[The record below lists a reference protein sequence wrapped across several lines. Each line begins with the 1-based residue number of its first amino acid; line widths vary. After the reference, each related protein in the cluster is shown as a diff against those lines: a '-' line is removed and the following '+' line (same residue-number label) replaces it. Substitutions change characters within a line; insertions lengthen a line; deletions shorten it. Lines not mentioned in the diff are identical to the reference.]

1 MEIALNNDLNKKIS
15 LSETFENLQ
24 ETFLN
29 KNWGE
34 AINNAI
40 DSGLKII
47 LPDFIENEI
56 IDIKNAFV
64 KEGLVEGIKTA
75 IDTTINKGKELIG
88 MFTGN
93 LENMTQA
100 EAIKTTLEC
109 KGKTIA
115 VLGNGFNHIFPK
127 ENKSLYYDIIKNG
140 GLISKVADVL
150 ENIVDKTVKN
160 GLIREGIGQL
170 IKSGK
175 DIILENAEKNIDKVN
190 KEQVK
195 KLKEMDTA
203 IEKWNEAFKNQDF
216 KTMQNE
222 YKKIENRIDDIMPL
236 EDIINKARTVENL
249 HNLVK
254 NNGKNF
260 DLTEEQMQLAEQ
272 LI

>member
-100 EAIKTTLEC
+100 EAI
-109 KGKTIA
+109 
-115 VLGNGFNHIFPK
+115 
-127 ENKSLYYDIIKNG
+127 IKNG

-175 DIILENAEKNIDKVN
+175 DIILENAEKNID
-190 KEQVK
+190 
-195 KLKEMDTA
+195 
-203 IEKWNEAFKNQDF
+203 KNQDF

>member
-100 EAIKTTLEC
+100 EA
-109 KGKTIA
+109 
-115 VLGNGFNHIFPK
+115 
-127 ENKSLYYDIIKNG
+127 IIKNG